1 MLKYTLRKLL
11 ALIPKVLVITIVVF
25 FALELLP
32 GDALTRT
39 MSPREYNELT
49 ETQREALREARG
61 LNDPAPAR
69 YINWLSGLLHGDLG
83 YSSSTGENIGKMLAG
98 RLPYTIEL
106 VFYGIALAAFLGMLL
121 GFLAAVT
128 KNSIIDYICSTIS
141 VLGVSLP
148 DFFFGLIWIILF
160 VLTLHWFPV
169 GGRMPVGND
178 SFTARIPYMV
188 LPILTMATVE
198 GASLVRHT
206 RSAMLDVLGK
216 EYIKTAR
223 SKGLSEAKVNFKHAF
238 RNCMTPVM
246 TRLVMMLPLM
256 VGGSVT
262 VETVFNYAGVGT
274 MIVAALNAGD
284 MPVVMMTTLITA
296 VVNLLSSTLV
306 DIVTAL
312 LDPRVRFE

>member
-121 GFLAAVT
+121 G
-128 KNSIIDYICSTIS
+128 
-141 VLGVSLP
+141 
-148 DFFFGLIWIILF
+148 
-160 VLTLHWFPV
+160 
-169 GGRMPVGND
+169 
-178 SFTARIPYMV
+178 
-188 LPILTMATVE
+188 
-198 GASLVRHT
+198 
-206 RSAMLDVLGK
+206 
-216 EYIKTAR
+216 
-223 SKGLSEAKVNFKHAF
+223 
-238 RNCMTPVM
+238 
-246 TRLVMMLPLM
+246 
-256 VGGSVT
+256 
-262 VETVFNYAGVGT
+262 
-274 MIVAALNAGD
+274 
-284 MPVVMMTTLITA
+284 
-296 VVNLLSSTLV
+296 
-306 DIVTAL
+306 
-312 LDPRVRFE
+312 

>member
-11 ALIPKVLVITIVVF
+11 ALIPKALVITIVVF

-32 GDALTRT
+32 GDTLTRT

-238 RNCMTPVM
+238 RNCMTPIM

-274 MIVAALNAGD
+274 MIVEALNAGD

-296 VVNLLSSTLV
+296 VVNLLASTLV

>member
-11 ALIPKVLVITIVVF
+11 ALIPKALVITIVVF

-238 RNCMTPVM
+238 RNCMTPIM

-274 MIVAALNAGD
+274 MIVEALNAGD

-296 VVNLLSSTLV
+296 VVNLLASTLV

>member
-238 RNCMTPVM
+238 RNCMTPIM

-274 MIVAALNAGD
+274 MIVEALNAGD

-296 VVNLLSSTLV
+296 IVNLLASTLV

>member
-11 ALIPKVLVITIVVF
+11 ALIPKALVITIVVF

-128 KNSIIDYICSTIS
+128 KNSIIDYICSTIDRKS
-141 VLGVSLP
+141 VV
-148 DFFFGLIWIILF
+148 
-160 VLTLHWFPV
+160 
-169 GGRMPVGND
+169 
-178 SFTARIPYMV
+178 
-188 LPILTMATVE
+188 
-198 GASLVRHT
+198 
-206 RSAMLDVLGK
+206 
-216 EYIKTAR
+216 
-223 SKGLSEAKVNFKHAF
+223 
-238 RNCMTPVM
+238 
-246 TRLVMMLPLM
+246 
-256 VGGSVT
+256 
-262 VETVFNYAGVGT
+262 
-274 MIVAALNAGD
+274 
-284 MPVVMMTTLITA
+284 
-296 VVNLLSSTLV
+296 
-306 DIVTAL
+306 
-312 LDPRVRFE
+312 

>member
-238 RNCMTPVM
+238 RNCMTPIM

-274 MIVAALNAGD
+274 MIVEALNAGD

-296 VVNLLSSTLV
+296 VVNLLASTLV

>member
-238 RNCMTPVM
+238 RNCMTPIM

-296 VVNLLSSTLV
+296 VVNLLASTLV
-306 DIVTAL
+306 DIITAL

>member
-32 GDALTRT
+32 GDTLTRT

-238 RNCMTPVM
+238 RNCMTPIM

-296 VVNLLSSTLV
+296 VVNLLASTLV

>member
-238 RNCMTPVM
+238 RNCMTPIM

-296 VVNLLSSTLV
+296 VVNLLASTLV

>member
-69 YINWLSGLLHGDLG
+69 YISWLSGLLHGDLG

-238 RNCMTPVM
+238 RNCMTPIM

-274 MIVAALNAGD
+274 MIVEALNAGD

-296 VVNLLSSTLV
+296 VVNLLASTLV

>member
-1 MLKYTLRKLL
+1 MLKYTLRELL

-238 RNCMTPVM
+238 RNCMTPIM

-296 VVNLLSSTLV
+296 VVNLLASTLV

>member
-32 GDALTRT
+32 GDTLTRT

-69 YINWLSGLLHGDLG
+69 YINWLSGLLHGNLG

-238 RNCMTPVM
+238 RNCMTPIM

-274 MIVAALNAGD
+274 MIVEALNAGD

-296 VVNLLSSTLV
+296 IVNLLASTLV

>member
-39 MSPREYNELT
+39 MSPHEYNELT

-238 RNCMTPVM
+238 RNCMTPIM

-296 VVNLLSSTLV
+296 VVNLLASTLV

>member
-69 YINWLSGLLHGDLG
+69 YINWISGLLHGDLG

-238 RNCMTPVM
+238 RNCMTPIM

-274 MIVAALNAGD
+274 MIVEALNAGD

-296 VVNLLSSTLV
+296 VVNLLASTLV

>member
-32 GDALTRT
+32 GDTLTRT

-141 VLGVSLP
+141 VLGVLLP

-238 RNCMTPVM
+238 RNCMTPIM

-274 MIVAALNAGD
+274 MIVEALNAGD

-296 VVNLLSSTLV
+296 IVNLLASTLV

>member
-83 YSSSTGENIGKMLAG
+83 YSSSTGENIGKMLDG

-238 RNCMTPVM
+238 RNCMTPIM

-296 VVNLLSSTLV
+296 VVNLLASTLV

>member
-39 MSPREYNELT
+39 MSPHQYNELT

-238 RNCMTPVM
+238 RNCMTPIM

-274 MIVAALNAGD
+274 MIVEALNAGD

-296 VVNLLSSTLV
+296 VVNLLASTLV

>member
-11 ALIPKVLVITIVVF
+11 ALIPKALVITIVVF

-238 RNCMTPVM
+238 RNCMTPIM

-296 VVNLLSSTLV
+296 VVNLLASTLV

>member
-61 LNDPAPAR
+61 LNDPAPTR

-238 RNCMTPVM
+238 RNCMTPIM

-274 MIVAALNAGD
+274 MIVEALNAGD

-296 VVNLLSSTLV
+296 VVNLLASTLV

>member
-39 MSPREYNELT
+39 MSPHQYNELT
-49 ETQREALREARG
+49 ETQRDALRESLG

-188 LPILTMATVE
+188 LPILTMATVQ
-198 GASLVRHT
+198 GAGLVRHT

-223 SKGLSEAKVNFKHAF
+223 SKGLSEVKVNFKHAF
-238 RNCMTPVM
+238 RNCMTPIM

-274 MIVAALNAGD
+274 MIVEALNAGD

-296 VVNLLSSTLV
+296 VVNLLASTLV

>member
-188 LPILTMATVE
+188 LPIITMATVE

-238 RNCMTPVM
+238 RNCMTPIM

-296 VVNLLSSTLV
+296 VVNLLASTLV

>member
-83 YSSSTGENIGKMLAG
+83 YSSSTGENFGKMLAG

-238 RNCMTPVM
+238 RNCMTPIM

-296 VVNLLSSTLV
+296 VVNLLASTLV

>member
-216 EYIKTAR
+216 EYIKTVR

-238 RNCMTPVM
+238 RNCMTPIM

-274 MIVAALNAGD
+274 MIVEALNAGD

-296 VVNLLSSTLV
+296 VVNLLASTLV